1 VAVKDP
7 DELYGLPLERF
18 VPERGAL
25 SRALRDAGNRE
36 QAARVAKLRKPS
48 LAAWAVN
55 QLMRTQR
62 RAIEGLFKAGAD
74 AQRAQAELLAG
85 DGDAE
90 SLRDASRRER
100 AAVDELLQAAHGLLS
115 SGGHELSPTML
126 ERVADTLHAAALDT
140 EARERAAGGRLE
152 RELRYVGMSAGMT
165 AAATTVVTGAPEPT
179 PSREAKRKQG
189 QAEKA
194 ARKAETDARRAQER
208 AERTL
213 KDAQQRRDRA
223 AEALDRAQEALDR
236 AEEALA
242 AAREAVEH
250 ARERSPKASR

>member
-1 VAVKDP
+1 VAAKDP

-25 SRALRDAGNRE
+25 SRSLRDAGDRE

-62 RAIEGLFKAGAD
+62 RAIEELFKAGDD
-74 AQRAQAELLAG
+74 AQRAQAELLG
-85 DGDAE
+85 GHGDAE

-100 AAVDELLQAAHGLLS
+100 AAVDELLQAARGLLS

-140 EARERAAGGRLE
+140 EARERAAAGRLE
-152 RELRYVGMSAGMT
+152 RELRYVGMSRKAKRKRT
-165 AAATTVVTGAPEPT
+165 QPEKATREAAATT
-179 PSREAKRKQG
+179 
-189 QAEKA
+189 
-194 ARKAETDARRAQER
+194 RRARER

-213 KDAQQRRDRA
+213 EDAQLRRDRA
-223 AEALDRAQEALDR
+223 AEALDR

-242 AAREAVEH
+242 AARDAVEH
-250 ARERSPKASR
+250 ARELSP